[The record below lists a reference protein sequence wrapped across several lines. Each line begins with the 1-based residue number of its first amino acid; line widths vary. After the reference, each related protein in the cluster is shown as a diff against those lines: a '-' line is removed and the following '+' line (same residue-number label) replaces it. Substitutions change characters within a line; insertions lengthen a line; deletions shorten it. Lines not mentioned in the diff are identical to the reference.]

1 MLLSRAVR
9 TACLPAFL
17 GIAAAYSAS
26 AQTAPHHAVKAA
38 PPSASA
44 VTPPVAAASDAASA
58 DKPAPERT
66 APIGPG
72 LSDYTGTLDGSKPVH
87 FTVILHPDGS
97 ITGSYFLLS
106 SMKTVPFTG
115 KAIDA
120 NSFSG
125 RIAKGNDS
133 PPYLY
138 LKFDKSRTV
147 GEWLTGSVYG
157 DGGADQHTV
166 AVSLKSND
174 PAIMTEADRYDV
186 AGAKDAS
193 LIETN
198 AQSFW
203 QAVTSNQPD
212 KAAALVSY
220 PLAYTESGRRTLV
233 HTSADFEKKF
243 PAIFTPSYVAQLKSI
258 TPKAMFA
265 NVQGIMLGSGQVW
278 FNSDGKAFA
287 LNNEPVKMYAG
298 KHFLSNAGWTR
309 SASHPSA
316 TKTAASGGT
325 H

>member
-1 MLLSRAVR
+1 MSCAAR
-9 TACLPAFL
+9 TACLTAFL
-17 GIAAAYSAS
+17 GVAAIYHAD
-26 AQTAPHHAVKAA
+26 AQTTRHTTKAA

-44 VTPPVAAASDAASA
+44 VTPPVAAATDQPADA
-58 DKPAPERT
+58 KPAPERT
-66 APIGPG
+66 TPIGPG
-72 LSDYTGTLDGSKPVH
+72 LSDYTGTLDGNKPVH

-120 NSFSG
+120 NSFSA
-125 RIAKGNDS
+125 RVAKSADA

-138 LKFDKSRTV
+138 LKVDKSRPV
-147 GEWLTGSVYG
+147 GEWLSGSVYG
-157 DGGADQHTV
+157 DGGAGQQAV
-166 AVSLKSND
+166 AVSLQSAN
-174 PAIMTEADRYDV
+174 PGIMTEADRYDV
-186 AGAKDAS
+186 AGAKDAA

-233 HTSADFEKKF
+233 HTPADFEKKF
-243 PAIFTPSYVAQLKSI
+243 PVIFTPAYVAQLKSI

-265 NVQGIMLGSGQVW
+265 NWQGIMLGSGQVW
-278 FNSDGKAFA
+278 FNADGKAFA

-309 SASHPSA
+309 ASH
-316 TKTAASGGT
+316 TTTAKNTASGGT

>member
-1 MLLSRAVR
+1 MSRVVR
-9 TACLPAFL
+9 IVCLTPFL
-17 GIAAAYSAS
+17 GIAAVYSAS
-26 AQTAPHHAVKAA
+26 AQSHATHAA

-44 VTPPVAAASDAASA
+44 VTPQMAAAPAAVPD

-66 APIGPG
+66 SPVGPG
-72 LSDYTGTLDGSKPVH
+72 LSDYTGTWDGGKGVH
-87 FTVILHPDGS
+87 FTFICHPDGS

-106 SMKTVPFTG
+106 SMKSVPFTG

-138 LKFDKSRTV
+138 LKVDKSRAV
-147 GEWLTGSVYG
+147 GDWLTGSVYG

-166 AVSLKSND
+166 AISLKSSN

-186 AGAKDAS
+186 AGAKDAA

-203 QAVTSNQPD
+203 QAVTSNEPD

-233 HTSADFEKKF
+233 HTQADFEKKF
-243 PAIFTPSYVAQLKSI
+243 PVIFTPSYVAQLKSI

-265 NVQGIMLGSGQVW
+265 DGQGIMLGSGQVW
-278 FNSDGKAFA
+278 FNADGKAFA

-298 KHFLSNAGWTR
+298 KHFLSNAGWGR
-309 SASHPSA
+309 SASHPA
-316 TKTAASGGT
+316 AAKTPASGGT

>member
-1 MLLSRAVR
+1 MPRAVR
-9 TACLPAFL
+9 IACLTAFL
-17 GIAAAYSAS
+17 GIAAVYPAR
-26 AQTAPHHAVKAA
+26 AQSHATHAA

-44 VTPPVAAASDAASA
+44 VTPPVAAPDATPVE
-58 DKPAPERT
+58 KPAPERT
-66 APIGPG
+66 TPIGPG
-72 LSDYTGTLDGSKPVH
+72 LSDYTGTLDGNKPVH

-125 RIAKGNDS
+125 KIAKGSDS

-138 LKFDKSRTV
+138 LKVDKSRTV

-157 DGGADQHTV
+157 DGGANQHTV
-166 AVSLKSND
+166 AVSLKSTD
-174 PAIMTEADRYDV
+174 PGIMTEADRYDV
-186 AGAKDAS
+186 AGAKDAA

-198 AQSFW
+198 AQTFW

-233 HTSADFEKKF
+233 HTPADFEKKF

-265 NVQGIMLGSGQVW
+265 DQQGIMLGSGQVW
-278 FNSDGKAFA
+278 FNADGKAFA

-309 SASHPSA
+309 NASHPAA
-316 TKTAASGGT
+316 TKTTSSGGT